1 MLGEDDNEE
10 RSWWWSQHA
19 LDGGPIVVLAEYR
32 GVFRRLYAA
41 DAAEAWIR
49 AIMSPNAVNQT
60 YHIASQEIITI
71 E

>member
-1 MLGEDDNEE
+1 M
-10 RSWWWSQHA
+10 
-19 LDGGPIVVLAEYR
+19 DGGPIVVLAEYR

-49 AIMSPNAVNQT
+49 AIKSPNAVNQT